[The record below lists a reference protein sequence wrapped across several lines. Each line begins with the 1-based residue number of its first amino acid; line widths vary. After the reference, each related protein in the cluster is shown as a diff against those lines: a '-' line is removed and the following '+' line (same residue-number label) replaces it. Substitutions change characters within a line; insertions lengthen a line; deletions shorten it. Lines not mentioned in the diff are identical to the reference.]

1 MAHGELARAS
11 QSRAETGEHQLQSCQ
26 ALPTDQSSPG
36 NRFIG
41 LHREGR
47 SGRRSRLLV
56 HRRGA
61 RGRGGEEA
69 QGSVAAFTAHELPVL
84 NAATRQAVFQAT
96 ISQNSGSNADKMSAF
111 IFHSTTI

>member
-11 QSRAETGEHQLQSCQ
+11 QSRAEAGEHQLQSCQ

-47 SGRRSRLLV
+47 SGRRSRLLA

-61 RGRGGEEA
+61 RGRGEEA

-84 NAATRQAVFQAT
+84 NAVTWQAVFQAT

-111 IFHSTTI
+111 IFHSTTV